1 MSNPR
6 FSWEEFNTL
15 FPGPF
20 ASDQERQR
28 EYHAFLLVLDQLDR
42 APVPELSMRE
52 RAEIFRR
59 SWPQPAQDRL
69 SLWTWL
75 ASFRR
80 PAVTFALGL
89 VVGCVLMFAWTKDQP
104 DRSQAAMA
112 EPPFTVERTRH
123 TQTYEGKVL
132 QALYPKIENPKMV
145 VEKTQESSE
154 PQRVLYGTLDNGE
167 ICIAWNL

>member
-6 FSWEEFNTL
+6 FSWEEFEAL

-20 ASDQERQR
+20 ASEGDKQK
-28 EYHAFLLVLDQLDR
+28 EYHAFLQVLEQAER

-59 SWPQPAQDRL
+59 AWPQPAQRGV
-69 SLWTWL
+69 SIWTWL
-75 ASFRR
+75 AFLRR

-89 VVGCVLMFAWTKDQP
+89 AFGCAVMFAWTSDGPVQSP
-104 DRSQAAMA
+104 ATAS
-112 EPPFTVERTRH
+112 EPTFTVERAGNA
-123 TQTYEGKVL
+123 QTYEGKVL
-132 QALYPKIENPKMV
+132 QTLYPQIENPKMV